1 MPRQFDIDSQR
12 DNTEKNNFMTSL
24 LQPGYAPF
32 IMAIG
37 IMIVIAILESITLLF
52 GFSVTTHAGNLLAH
66 QFDIDHA
73 GAGAEPG
80 VIGQFLGWLHVGRVP
95 FLILLVLFL
104 TGFAVAGLLLQAL
117 LHALAHFMLPPAIAA
132 CAALP
137 LALGFVRKTGKP
149 IGRLVP
155 QEESSALSEID
166 FIGRAVRIV
175 TGEATQGTPAE
186 ARFVDEFGQPH
197 YVRVEPDDADHR
209 FVRGQTVLIVAR
221 VSGSLY
227 RAIKSPRHDA

>member
-1 MPRQFDIDSQR
+1 
-12 DNTEKNNFMTSL
+12 MTSL

-37 IMIVIAILESITLLF
+37 IMISVGVLEGLTLLF
-52 GFSVTTHAGNLLAH
+52 GFSVTGHAGNLIEH
-66 QFDIDHA
+66 HFEIDHT
-73 GAGAEPG
+73 GAGAETG
-80 VIGQFLGWLHVGRVP
+80 VVAQFLGWLHIGRVP

-104 TGFAVAGLLLQAL
+104 TGFAVAGLLLQSIMQAL
-117 LHALAHFMLPPAIAA
+117 FHFMLPPSLAA
-132 CAALP
+132 CVALP
-137 LALGFVRKTGKP
+137 LSLLFVRKSGKP

-175 TGEATQGTPAE
+175 TGQASQGNPAE
-186 ARFVDEFGQPH
+186 ARFVDEFGQAH
-197 YVRVEPDDADHR
+197 YVRIEPDDAGQV

-221 VSGSLY
+221 VTGSLY
-227 RAIKSPRHDA
+227 RAIKSPRHDG